1 MGKFIEKGKKG
12 NEREKRKKRIHHE
25 KEGRAKRK
33 KQSIINETQLQI
45 INKEEIKEIYCAS

>member
-1 MGKFIEKGKKG
+1 MK
-12 NEREKRKKRIHHE
+12 ERKEKKRIHHE

-45 INKEEIKEIYCAS
+45 INKEESKEIYCAS